1 MAIEQKRL
9 CGYRKAGA
17 MYLVGGMQFGDCHRL
32 PVKIPEIKFFRGYK
46 EINPYELIGVCNR
59 VQQEPY
65 QIIGE
70 HSESCPKIDADC
82 ITCNICNPPD
92 EDLVHGMMFVGEQYY
107 SPGTFAREA
116 LKLGVS
122 KRISNIP
129 NDLVLGKTI
138 VYLAFKK
145 MPFKT
150 KPYGTEYIPSIFMA
164 FKPER
169 VEMLIKK
176 SDATEDKLKELKTH
190 NITPIIVPDNDGDH
204 K

>member
-32 PVKIPEIKFFRGYK
+32 PVKIPEIKFFRGYTP
-46 EINPYELIGVCNR
+46 INPYELIGVCNR

-82 ITCNICNPPD
+82 IN
-92 EDLVHGMMFVGEQYY
+92 
-107 SPGTFAREA
+107 
-116 LKLGVS
+116 
-122 KRISNIP
+122 
-129 NDLVLGKTI
+129 
-138 VYLAFKK
+138 
-145 MPFKT
+145 
-150 KPYGTEYIPSIFMA
+150 GTEYIPSIFMA

-190 NITPIIVPDNDGDH
+190 NITPIILLQ
-204 K
+204 